1 MEHTTAAAPPRA
13 HEDERLRRMD
23 ALARDVLRSLCSI
36 LRDDALFG
44 VLRSIEDEPDR

>member
-1 MEHTTAAAPPRA
+1 MEAAGAA
-13 HEDERLRRMD
+13 VDAERF
-23 ALARDVLRSLCSI
+23 AVARDVLQSLCSI